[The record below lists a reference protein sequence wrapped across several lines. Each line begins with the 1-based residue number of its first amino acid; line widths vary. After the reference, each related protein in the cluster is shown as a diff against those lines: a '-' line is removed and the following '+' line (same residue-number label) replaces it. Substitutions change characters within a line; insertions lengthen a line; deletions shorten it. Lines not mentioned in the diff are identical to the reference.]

1 MMIGC
6 GKLPPMDYLR
16 CYFVVAGSQREKRN
30 GNNPE
35 AEYQGIVSGAGQL
48 VVVLKSLNG
57 EALTNTFE
65 KK

>member
-1 MMIGC
+1 VIGVIQVAEPAPFC
-6 GKLPPMDYLR
+6 GELNSGLITELGNPDKN
-16 CYFVVAGSQREKRN
+16 CRE
-30 GNNPE
+30 
-35 AEYQGIVSGAGQL
+35 ADQL